1 MPKFVNLECPVC
13 KSTKC
18 CGLLPTENRDN
29 YRLVCLRESC
39 GLNSIS
45 LNMAMEKYA
54 TSSTKSDWRDDL
66 GWRPKS
72 EWHGIN
78 QRRPRGKS
86 QKSDGTSF
94 RESQQQRQT
103 LQHLKASY
111 EISRESVAS
120 GNTKSLGILVMAEA
134 KRHLVQATG
143 SFQVLLE
150 VPEVMKNFS

>member
-1 MPKFVNLECPVC
+1 MNRLDPYQLSVHASRLSSELNGVSRKTATGIPKFVNLECPVC

-54 TSSTKSDWRDDL
+54 TSITKSDWRDAL

-72 EWHGIN
+72 EWHGIK
-78 QRRPRGKS
+78 QRRPRGSSK
-86 QKSDGTSF
+86 KTENTSF
-94 RESQQQRQT
+94 RESQQQRDT
-103 LQHLKASY
+103 LQHLK
-111 EISRESVAS
+111 ILRE
-120 GNTKSLGILVMAEA
+120 
-134 KRHLVQATG
+134 
-143 SFQVLLE
+143 FQKDRGE
-150 VPEVMKNFS
+150 W